1 MDLFSNDGR
10 KTLHRLAPGV
20 ALTKLAPLF
29 TNTCADFDMP
39 IALSQFGFLEIRG
52 VDAEKFLQG
61 YCTCDLDRLKS
72 GHPVYG
78 ALTNIQGR
86 VEATFAAQRLTD
98 ALESREDPGLILR
111 LHRSL
116 VAPILAQLQKYIVFS
131 KAQLIDRTDDI
142 HCYGFEGESSLPQ
155 QAQSIDPSSHRRELW
170 SREIIQSDES
180 ETDWIARDLLAGR
193 IWISNEASGLYLPQ
207 ELGMDHAGGIDFDK
221 GCYLGQEIIAR
232 LHFKGQTKQTLTLYK
247 IPQAV
252 DFETETPITN
262 TEGTAVGHVLQ
273 CAWSEHGRLVAALI
287 QRSAMDAE
295 LRIGDTALQRLS

>member
-1 MDLFSNDGR
+1 M
-10 KTLHRLAPGV
+10 HRLAPGA
-20 ALTKLAPLF
+20 ALTNIAPLV
-29 TNTCADFDMP
+29 TKPCANFSMP

-98 ALESREDPGLILR
+98 ALEPNEDPGLILR

-116 VAPILAQLQKYIVFS
+116 VAPILTQLQKYIVFS
-131 KAQLIDRTDDI
+131 KAQLIDRTDEI
-142 HCYGFEGESSLPQ
+142 HCYGFEGAVSLPQ
-155 QAQSIDPSSHRRELW
+155 QSQSIDQAGNRHELW
-170 SREIIQSDES
+170 SQAILESDES
-180 ETDWIARDLLAGR
+180 ETDWIARDLIAGR

-207 ELGMDHAGGIDFDK
+207 ELGMDLAGGVDFDK

-232 LHFKGQTKQTLTLYK
+232 LHFKGKTKQTLTLYK
-247 IPQAV
+247 IPQKV
-252 DFETETPITN
+252 FPETATPIVDDQ
-262 TEGTAVGHVLQ
+262 GTAVGHVLQ
-273 CAWSEHGRLVAALI
+273 CAWSENGSVVAALI
-287 QRSAMDAE
+287 QRSALDAN
-295 LRIGDTALQRLS
+295 LRIDNTALQHLA